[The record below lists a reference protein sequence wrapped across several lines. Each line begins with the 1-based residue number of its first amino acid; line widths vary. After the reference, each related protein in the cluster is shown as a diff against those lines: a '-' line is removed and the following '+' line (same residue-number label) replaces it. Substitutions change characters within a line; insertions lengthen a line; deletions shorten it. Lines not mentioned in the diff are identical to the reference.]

1 MPKSHDLTERDHPFV
16 SLMRVCDWTRPQSW
30 YVLLGRGLEF
40 GTLCAILDY
49 LFLVHVLGSPTGRL
63 DAATLSIVFPMA
75 AVLVLS
81 VVLMVTAV
89 ISAASRGPANPLQG
103 MSRPPSAGADLI
115 GDAAIRLIW
124 FATVALPL
132 LVVHRVFLDPTN
144 SISGIVVA
152 MTFLVAVSAS
162 RGMLPRLLRRLCP
175 PRPDAAS

>member
-1 MPKSHDLTERDHPFV
+1 MPEPYDLTERDHPFV

-30 YVLLGRGLEF
+30 YVLLSRGLEF

-49 LFLVHVLGSPTGRL
+49 LFLVHVLGSPTGRF

-75 AVLVLS
+75 AVLALS
-81 VVLMVTAV
+81 VALMVTAV
-89 ISAASRGPANPLQG
+89 ISAACRRPANPRQG
-103 MSRPPSAGADLI
+103 MSRPSPAGADLI

-124 FATVALPL
+124 FASVALPL
-132 LVVHRVFLDPTN
+132 LVVHRVFLDPAN
-144 SISGIVVA
+144 SMSGIVVA

-162 RGMLPRLLRRLCP
+162 RGMLPTLLRRLCP